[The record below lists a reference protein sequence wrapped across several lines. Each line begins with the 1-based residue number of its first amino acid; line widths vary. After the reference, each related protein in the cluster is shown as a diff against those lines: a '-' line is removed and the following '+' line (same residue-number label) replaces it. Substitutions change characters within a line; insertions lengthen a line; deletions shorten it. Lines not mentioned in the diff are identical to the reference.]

1 MDYTSPLIG
10 LGEGALEGDKFA
22 SKKKGRRKRDPD
34 GTRIAILE
42 AAGILLA
49 KDGPEGVSVSQVAKL
64 AKVNRGTAYQHFQT
78 REQLLDATTAWVSQR
93 LTEEVFGSRA
103 EQSGLL
109 AAQDVIDHLV
119 GFAMENPELGR
130 VWLFEMLTSNRPAN
144 DAFWKQFNTRL
155 EDFAKSEYAQPGI
168 DCEVHSVLILTSTL
182 LWPVW
187 VRAHARSAKDRQQM
201 AKRFSAEMLRMS
213 LNGIMRPEKFA
224 QLTAA
229 SKKLTPPREG

>member
-1 MDYTSPLIG
+1 M
-10 LGEGALEGDKFA
+10 
-22 SKKKGRRKRDPD
+22 
-34 GTRIAILE
+34 
-42 AAGILLA
+42 LLA

-103 EQSGLL
+103 ESGGLH

-130 VWLFEMLTSNRPAN
+130 VWLFEMLTSKRPAN
-144 DAFWKQFNTRL
+144 DSFWKQFNTRL
-155 EDFAKSEYAQPGI
+155 ENFAKSDYAQPGI

-213 LNGIMRPEKFA
+213 LKGIMRPEKFGE
-224 QLTAA
+224 LSTAA
-229 SKKLTPPREG
+229 KKMAQRGD